1 MRLVGPAAADCRLQ
15 LQESAGGFCLQ
26 SDGAVA
32 VTAKFTKR
40 QTGDKIANCHFEKCS
55 WFRPTRRNPPDW
67 EKSFFKVY
75 SCILSGLTS
84 LLQAWPPSHKMVF
97 SDLIFPIIA
106 LQQVPK
112 KFHNPCG
119 ELSITQVSFCIT
131 FNPDQCFW
139 SIHSKLLVVVDVSIL
154 NGYTLWTVK
163 YSMFIVFSLQTC
175 DAFKTGMHSIYVKIN
190 LWKKPHNTVWLFA

>member
-1 MRLVGPAAADCRLQ
+1 M
-15 LQESAGGFCLQ
+15 
-26 SDGAVA
+26 
-32 VTAKFTKR
+32 
-40 QTGDKIANCHFEKCS
+40 IAPE
-55 WFRPTRRNPPDW
+55 
-67 EKSFFKVY
+67 
-75 SCILSGLTS
+75 
-84 LLQAWPPSHKMVF
+84 
-97 SDLIFPIIA
+97 
-106 LQQVPK
+106 QVPK
-112 KFHNPCG
+112 EFHNPGG

-190 LWKKPHNTVWLFA
+190 LRKKPYNTVWLFARTQFQVSI